1 MFSQTQSGFYQ
12 LKGKEIYLNLKGKS
26 KPQIEK
32 QLLDDYFEN
41 RLEFRIPIEYLHFV
55 ETALQTY
62 FNRVLSVLT
71 GIGLQYSE
79 PFQRNQEKR
88 RRLSTFVDTNLE
100 TVEEVQRNLDDI
112 NRINSIVKEFYRD
125 EEIKHVTSIQAALE
139 ARSLGSSITNR
150 AGFGR
155 KKK

>member
-1 MFSQTQSGFYQ
+1 M
-12 LKGKEIYLNLKGKS
+12 
-26 KPQIEK
+26 
-32 QLLDDYFEN
+32 
-41 RLEFRIPIEYLHFV
+41 
-55 ETALQTY
+55 QTY

-88 RRLSTFVDTNLE
+88 RRLSTFVNTDLE
-100 TVEEVQRNLDDI
+100 TVEEVQSNLDDI
-112 NRINSIVKEFYRD
+112 NRVNNIVKEFYNI
-125 EEIKHVTSIQAALE
+125 EERKHIASIQAAFE
-139 ARSLGSSITNR
+139 ARSLGRSITNR

>member
-1 MFSQTQSGFYQ
+1 MFSQNQNNFY
-12 LKGKEIYLNLKGKS
+12 LSKGKEIYLKLKGKS

-32 QLLDDYFEN
+32 ELLEDYFEK
-41 RLEFRIPIEYLHFV
+41 RLEFQIPIQYLGFV
-55 ETALQTY
+55 ETAMQTY

-100 TVEEVQRNLDDI
+100 TVENVQSSLEDI
-112 NRINSIVKEFYRD
+112 NRVNNIVKEFYRV
-125 EEIKHVTSIQAALE
+125 EERKHIASIQAAFE
-139 ARSLGSSITNR
+139 ARSLGRSITNR

-155 KKK
+155 KKN